1 MQLYSLSACE
11 KLINRYAERGGEIH
25 TIEEGSLGLGLM
37 ILTGP
42 DLKTTVIQEV
52 YLNAW
57 SSGHKVR
64 MYNKCPK
71 KYQEMIETLE
81 D

>member
-11 KLINRYAERGGEIH
+11 NLINKYVERGGEVY
-25 TIEEGSLGLGLM
+25 TIEEGCLGLGLM
-37 ILTGP
+37 ILTGQ
-42 DLKTTVIQEV
+42 DLKTTIIQEV
-52 YLNAW
+52 YLNEW

-71 KYQEMIETLE
+71 KYQEMIDNARL
-81 D
+81 